1 MLLFKFVSISG
12 VSAPPPLP
20 LPGNT
25 ECDTCCDGHVQDNTR
40 RKATP
45 DLLELATMY
54 NNMTSVV
61 TRTQSGPP
69 VTSSRPRSLQSLV
82 PDQFRPWSTDTG
94 RIQAKPRQLEPLFN
108 APMASNK
115 HLIIAEQKGQGGL
128 HLSCNYTGVNNKM
141 ALEPIS
147 SRGSTKDTDTD

>member
-1 MLLFKFVSISG
+1 MYLILPVVS
-12 VSAPPPLP
+12 VPPPPLP
-20 LPGNT
+20 QSSTT
-25 ECDTCCDGHVQDNTR
+25 ECDTCCDVTYQENSK

-45 DLLELATMY
+45 DLLELTTMY
-54 NNMTSVV
+54 HNMTSVV

-94 RIQAKPRQLEPLFN
+94 RVQVKPRQLEPLFN
-108 APMASNK
+108 APMAPNK
-115 HLIIAEQKGQGGL
+115 HLIIAEQKGLGGL
-128 HLSCNYTGVNNKM
+128 HLSCNYTGVGNKM

-147 SRGSTKDTDTD
+147 NIGSNDKQCPQ